1 MTHPQLPDDEPSHT
15 ALGPR
20 LPLLSTNQTR
30 ENVTFC
36 GFGVSGVIIKKN
48 DSPYFGAMI
57 WFPLEHHSVNSQFS
71 LVRHEH
77 MV

>member
-1 MTHPQLPDDEPSHT
+1 MYSTQYCFVFFTLKISKIKLTLMTHPQLPDDEPSHT

-57 WFPLEHHSVNSQFS
+57 
-71 LVRHEH
+71 
-77 MV
+77 

>member
-57 WFPLEHHSVNSQFS
+57 
-71 LVRHEH
+71 
-77 MV
+77 